1 VVEEHVSE
9 PAPARFALG
18 GLLLP
23 GVRLAAEIAA
33 KRQLA
38 ERLGVHDEALRLA
51 RTTGHDYAYW
61 VDYLALALEVAE
73 SLRPDVTNATMNPRG
88 LADGT

>member
-1 VVEEHVSE
+1 MARAQLRISE
-9 PAPARFALG
+9 SVAAW
-18 GLLLP
+18 LLP
-23 GVRLAAEIAA
+23 GSSMAAAMAA

-61 VDYLALALEVAE
+61 VDYLALALKVAE
-73 SLRPDVTNATMNPRG
+73 QLRRM
-88 LADGT
+88 